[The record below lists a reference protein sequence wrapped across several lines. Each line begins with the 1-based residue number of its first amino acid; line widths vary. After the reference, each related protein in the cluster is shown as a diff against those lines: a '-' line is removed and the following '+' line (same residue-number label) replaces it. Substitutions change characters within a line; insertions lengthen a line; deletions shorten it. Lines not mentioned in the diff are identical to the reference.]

1 MIFQLLCLQASDPG
15 VLCRGSTGAPD
26 AGDGCSAVKLQL
38 HRPLADLRV
47 LVTAKE
53 PHSSLRGLSTACS
66 FSASI
71 FDSQSDADLQ
81 NCSLAE
87 DIASGPSAH
96 EERWL
101 RIHGACSEA
110 SISIEV
116 RSLPTY
122 QGLQVISQPCKAA
135 ANLLRQR
142 QNAPDPNSSPAW
154 GQHHQHLAFLALI
167 RRCIEAALVLDA
179 GA

>member
-1 MIFQLLCLQASDPG
+1 M
-15 VLCRGSTGAPD
+15 LCRGSTDAPH
-26 AGDGCSAVKLQL
+26 AGDRCSAVKLQL

-47 LVTAKE
+47 LITAQE
-53 PHSSLRGLSTACS
+53 PHPLLRGLSTGCS

-71 FDSQSDADLQ
+71 FDSQSAADLQ

-116 RSLPTY
+116 RCLPNFKA
-122 QGLQVISQPCKAA
+122 LQVTSQPCGAA
-135 ANLLRQR
+135 VSPSGTNATSWILNAVPFGGTTSVWPSLPSLGGAQR
-142 QNAPDPNSSPAW
+142 PYW
-154 GQHHQHLAFLALI
+154 
-167 RRCIEAALVLDA
+167 C
-179 GA
+179 